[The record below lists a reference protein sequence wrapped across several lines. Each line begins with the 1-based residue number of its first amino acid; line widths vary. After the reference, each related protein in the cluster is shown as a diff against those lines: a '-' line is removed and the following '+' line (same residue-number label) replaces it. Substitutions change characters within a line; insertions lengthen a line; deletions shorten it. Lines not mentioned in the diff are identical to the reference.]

1 MKFYDAGFTIFIVV
15 VIVSLI
21 GAFSVKYLGNDN
33 PVEEAAEAIIEVETG
48 KKIDISPGG
57 ENATSK
63 G

>member
-1 MKFYDAGFTIFIVV
+1 MKFYDAGFTIFIIVV
-15 VIVSLI
+15 VVSFI
-21 GAFSVKYLGNDN
+21 GAFSIKYLGNDN